1 MPGAGRGHGR
11 GRGLD
16 RGYGFAA
23 ARRHGPPVRR
33 HAQFEAIHPFV
44 DGNGRTGRALIQL
57 VLRRRGLALRV
68 LPPVSLI
75 LATWARDYVTGLA
88 ANRYR
93 CAAISRTATQ
103 PCVRSLRDRRCVR
116 RPGAPARQPGG
127 NTRISEPARR
137 VPTAERSDNPAPV
150 EAENT
155 SNGDRPTPAM
165 AQRACWRGVQD
176 RGPRRGRSTGRNS
189 VITRADSYDVIA
201 AAMRARPGSPSPP
214 DGPAVRRDDGDPRH
228 GRHAD
233 PLSERGLRRAG
244 TAADLPRGVAEIGV
258 TGAHLHPPRERLPA
272 GWSGSCAGSTGSSP
286 QACRLARTH
295 CSFTTWPHHAVVTN
309 NPMPLLDAETGHR
322 QRP

>member
-1 MPGAGRGHGR
+1 
-11 GRGLD
+11 
-16 RGYGFAA
+16 
-23 ARRHGPPVRR
+23 
-33 HAQFEAIHPFV
+33 
-44 DGNGRTGRALIQL
+44 
-57 VLRRRGLALRV
+57 
-68 LPPVSLI
+68 
-75 LATWARDYVTGLA
+75 
-88 ANRYR
+88 
-93 CAAISRTATQ
+93 
-103 PCVRSLRDRRCVR
+103 
-116 RPGAPARQPGG
+116 
-127 NTRISEPARR
+127 
-137 VPTAERSDNPAPV
+137 
-150 EAENT
+150 
-155 SNGDRPTPAM
+155 
-165 AQRACWRGVQD
+165 
-176 RGPRRGRSTGRNS
+176 